1 MSEPNDVTDADNQI
15 ETAPIETP
23 AEETASPNWRRWIW
37 LPLLLAVLWV
47 FNNDG
52 DVDALRERFDF
63 MSMLGGWLLAG
74 GAMIVVFVWALCKI
88 LDKVP
93 MPFDDQN

>member
-1 MSEPNDVTDADNQI
+1 MSEPNEIAAIENQS
-15 ETAPIETP
+15 ETALETVP
-23 AEETASPNWRRWIW
+23 EESARPFNWQRWIW
-37 LPLLLAVLWV
+37 LPILLVVLWV

-63 MSMLGGWLLAG
+63 VSLIGGWLLAG
-74 GAMIVVFVWALCKI
+74 AALIAVLVWALCKI

-93 MPFDDQN
+93 MPFDK